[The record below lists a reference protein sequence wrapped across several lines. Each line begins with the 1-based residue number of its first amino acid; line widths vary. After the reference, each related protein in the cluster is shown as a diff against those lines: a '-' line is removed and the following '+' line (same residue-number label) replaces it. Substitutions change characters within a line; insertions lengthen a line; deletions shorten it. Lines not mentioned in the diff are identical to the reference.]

1 MVERTPILNFLTH
14 VILFLGF
21 VFCVAPFVI
30 VVIAASHNLKDV
42 NDVPMSLLP
51 GSDFW
56 INIKTAWTTAD
67 LGPKLF
73 NSFIMAAGVAAGK
86 VIISALTAFSIVYFR
101 YPGRMLI
108 FWLVFITLMLPL
120 EVRIVPTYAVV
131 ANVLSPYQ
139 TILDLTGLSWLIEKI
154 SGVQVSLSL
163 GLLNSYT
170 GLILPLIATATG
182 TFLYRQFFLTVPDEL
197 TEAAR
202 MDGAGAVRF
211 FIDILLPLSRNNMA
225 ALATIMFS
233 VGVEPVSVA
242 VAHHHR
248 SVACDSGD
256 RTQAA
261 HPECRRHAGMEHR
274 HGRHAH
280 RHAAAARRRRGHA
293 ALVRARPD
301 RHRKVGDEKM
311 ASITIRDVYK
321 SYAKMQVVHGVDLD
335 ITSGEFVVIL
345 GPSGCGKSTLLR
357 MIAGLE
363 EISGGRSP
371 STAPWSTSSSRAS
384 AVAPWCSRT
393 MRSIRI

>member
-1 MVERTPILNFLTH
+1 MVERTPIFNFFTH
-14 VILFLGF
+14 LILFAGF

-30 VVIAASHNLKDV
+30 VAIAASHNLKDV

-67 LGPKLF
+67 LGPKLL

-101 YPGRMLI
+101 YPGRTLI
-108 FWLVFITLMLPL
+108 FWLIFVTLMLPL

-139 TILDLTGLSWLIEKI
+139 AIMDVTGLSWLIEKI

-170 GLILPLIATATG
+170 GLIMPLIATATG

-202 MDGAGAVRF
+202 MDGAGALRF

-225 ALATIMFS
+225 ALGTIMFLWAWNQYLWPLLITTDQS
-233 VGVEPVSVA
+233 HATAVTELKQLIPNVGGA
-242 VAHHHR
+242 
-248 SVACDSGD
+248 
-256 RTQAA
+256 
-261 HPECRRHAGMEHR
+261 PEWHIAMAGTLIVMLPPLIVVVLMQR
-274 HGRHAH
+274 WFV
-280 RHAAAARRRRGHA
+280 RGLIA
-293 ALVRARPD
+293 T
-301 RHRKVGDEKM
+301 EK
-311 ASITIRDVYK
+311 
-321 SYAKMQVVHGVDLD
+321 
-335 ITSGEFVVIL
+335 
-345 GPSGCGKSTLLR
+345 
-357 MIAGLE
+357 
-363 EISGGRSP
+363 
-371 STAPWSTSSSRAS
+371 
-384 AVAPWCSRT
+384 
-393 MRSIRI
+393 

>member
-14 VILFLGF
+14 VILFIGF
-21 VFCVAPFVI
+21 VFCIAPFVV

-225 ALATIMFS
+225 ALGTIMFLWAWNQYLWPLLITTDQS
-233 VGVEPVSVA
+233 HATAVTELKQLIPNVG
-242 VAHHHR
+242 
-248 SVACDSGD
+248 GI
-256 RTQAA
+256 
-261 HPECRRHAGMEHR
+261 PEWNIAMAGTLIVMLPPLVVVVVMQR
-274 HGRHAH
+274 WFV
-280 RHAAAARRRRGHA
+280 RGLIA
-293 ALVRARPD
+293 T
-301 RHRKVGDEKM
+301 EK
-311 ASITIRDVYK
+311 
-321 SYAKMQVVHGVDLD
+321 
-335 ITSGEFVVIL
+335 
-345 GPSGCGKSTLLR
+345 
-357 MIAGLE
+357 
-363 EISGGRSP
+363 
-371 STAPWSTSSSRAS
+371 
-384 AVAPWCSRT
+384 
-393 MRSIRI
+393 